1 MKKICPV
8 GHFYSG
14 SKCNQCGKT
23 SARGYDHR
31 WRRLSERYR
40 TIHPL
45 CEDCDKDGLTMAA
58 EEVHHIVPICEAPHL
73 RLDVKNL
80 VALCKKCHRKRHGS
94 EEK

>member
-1 MKKICPV
+1 
-8 GHFYSG
+8 
-14 SKCNQCGKT
+14 
-23 SARGYDHR
+23 
-31 WRRLSERYR
+31 
-40 TIHPL
+40 
-45 CEDCDKDGLTMAA
+45 MAA